1 MVLCEAWQCFDEVK
15 RGMNG
20 TKGIQQLV
28 EPDKFRREVP
38 IESIDGARRIF
49 EKFIPAKVKPQRNSE
64 TETTALFYIII
75 VFNFF
80 YACRKCFF
88 KNPNDH
94 S

>member
-49 EKFIPAKVKPQRNSE
+49 EKFIPAKSKTSAKFRNRNDG
-64 TETTALFYIII
+64 IILYYYS
-75 VFNFF
+75 F
-80 YACRKCFF
+80 
-88 KNPNDH
+88 
-94 S
+94 